1 MNNINRVLI
10 EKPDLP
16 VLTKNHTVVD
26 LHFHSSYS
34 DGKNSVMEIAK
45 RARKLG
51 IGIAITDHNDIRG
64 AVEINR
70 MKGVFSIPGIEVTS
84 KEGTHVLVYFSDINR
99 LRHFYTESIKPHMG
113 IDVMSAISLEV
124 EMIIQRA
131 KQLDAMTIFPHPFG
145 AAYMGVCN
153 SIFSPERQQRLFDLI
168 DGVEALNASNLKKSN
183 LRSTVLGF
191 NLDKNI
197 TGGSD
202 GHTLKHMG
210 KAVTYADCRK
220 DRKAFLEALNSGQNK
235 VIGKEIAIIKKVTSN
250 GMKLKNNIKN
260 YPHLIEKNIKYSYT
274 VINAKSKNLR
284 DNMKLSLNEKI
295 RNGRDRKSLRG

>member
-10 EKPDLP
+10 EKPNLLE
-16 VLTKNHTVVD
+16 LTKNYTVVD
-26 LHFHSSYS
+26 LHFHSHYS

-45 RARKLG
+45 RAEMLG

-70 MKGVFSIPGIEVTS
+70 MKRVFSIPGIEVTS
-84 KEGTHVLVYFSDINR
+84 KEGTHILIYFCDIKR
-99 LRHFYTESIKPHMG
+99 LTQFYDKNIQPYMG
-113 IDVMSAISLEV
+113 DDVMSSISLPME
-124 EMIIQRA
+124 EIIQRA
-131 KQLDAMTIFPHPFG
+131 RPFDAMTIFPHPFG
-145 AAYMGVCN
+145 AAYTGVCN
-153 SIFSPERQQRLFDLI
+153 SSFSPEKQRQLFDI
-168 DGVEALNASNLKKSN
+168 VDGIEVFNASNLKKSN

-210 KAVTYADCRK
+210 KAVAYADCRK
-220 DRKAFLEALNSGQNK
+220 DRKAFLEAIRSKQNK

-250 GMKLKNNIKN
+250 GMKLKSNIRN
-260 YPHLIEKNIKYSYT
+260 TPHLIEKNIKYSYT
-274 VINAKSKNLR
+274 VINARRKNLR
-284 DNMKLSLNEKI
+284 DSMKLSINERI
-295 RNGRDRKSLRG
+295 RNGRNRKTFRS